1 MRRLTLSSTDIKIA
15 GVCAG
20 IAEYFQIDPTI
31 VRIIWLCILV
41 LGFFFSS
48 CNSLF
53 ILLAYYSTGIIFNNF
68 IIFDNRL
75 LAIH

>member
-41 LGFFFSS
+41 LGGFVLPVFAY
-48 CNSLF
+48 
-53 ILLAYYSTGIIFNNF
+53 LLCWLIIP
-68 IIFDNRL
+68 RE
-75 LAIH
+75 

>member
-41 LGFFFSS
+41 LGGFV
-48 CNSLF
+48 LPV
-53 ILLAYYSTGIIFNNF
+53 ITYLLCWLIIP
-68 IIFDNRL
+68 RE
-75 LAIH
+75 

>member
-31 VRIIWLCILV
+31 VRIIWLCTLV
-41 LGFFFSS
+41 LGGFV
-48 CNSLF
+48 LPV
-53 ILLAYYSTGIIFNNF
+53 IAYLLCWLIIP
-68 IIFDNRL
+68 RE
-75 LAIH
+75 

>member
-41 LGFFFSS
+41 LGGFV
-48 CNSLF
+48 LPV
-53 ILLAYYSTGIIFNNF
+53 IAYLLCWLIIP
-68 IIFDNRL
+68 RE
-75 LAIH
+75 

>member
-41 LGFFFSS
+41 LGGFVFPV
-48 CNSLF
+48 
-53 ILLAYYSTGIIFNNF
+53 IAYLLCWLIIP
-68 IIFDNRL
+68 RE
-75 LAIH
+75 